1 MQMSKTNGAS
11 VPAQAGAAC
20 GGPVA
25 EPISLIT
32 SSYTGSL

>member
-1 MQMSKTNGAS
+1 MQMSETDGAS